1 MQSNR
6 ITNYYPNAMLVFVS
20 GFQGSAKVQ
29 STKVLSNYS
38 DKSPDAYIVSN
49 LSKKGDDK
57 GKLIQSLS
65 VELTVRNNPGTFS
78 ATIFHPYE
86 QLMQADDPINEIST
100 LYKYSHNK
108 QIREASTNSPKGAT
122 EKRVTVANSKE
133 PGNYYEY
140 QNYEEW
146 LNEDNIIL
154 EETTTSSRF
163 PLMKY
168 IINSVTTYWTFDF
181 EGNVFKIPSTIN
193 LSTTNDKS
201 ILKLN
206 YTGEKGAGSKNF
218 VLHKQLTNSL
228 FVTNYKDTTN
238 QGSDKNIFQHGRC
251 RIKPMDRVM
260 VFMTER
266 FTSDNQPGMI
276 RCFTG
281 LINNV
286 EEGYTEG
293 KASVTISGED
303 VTKFMKL
310 SVVNANPAILLSQ
323 DTDILQTKDQGI
335 TVWGDMFK
343 GMRTPDII
351 RLCTVGADPD
361 ANRFP
366 HLTYSVEGI
375 GTYTLDSTFPTG
387 LAVKFSQDD
396 NSWIKTFKD
405 DNKTKA
411 SLQEILGVLFTQ
423 NTVHICDPYTYNND
437 MVGFRPYAL
446 SIGGSWSF
454 YQGDWKTKRDIAY
467 RAAEDSHF
475 VFYADRHGEIWF
487 HPPRFSNSWILGAA
501 NPLIYI
507 IDTPSIISYG
517 FVESDENIYT
527 VAFVS
532 TEPPLGWDSAKELG
546 FFDKSFRDDGAVL
559 KYGFRIF
566 TGSNPVINV
575 GNSKVQ
581 SEIKT
586 AEDYAADSK
595 NQSSIIM
602 YCKSLLQRLL
612 AQKYQGQITILG
624 RPELDPGRP
633 VYIPYRNMIYYVE
646 TVQHQLDA
654 GGNFTTTL
662 HLSYGRKPWEILP
675 ELLAMAEH
683 DEIYMTDAAL
693 FTEAQTQS
701 LTNEQQQQLKNP
713 YGNKPKVVS
722 KGTNNSIKQN
732 YNALMN
738 AVINPLQTRLNTRFT
753 VSKGIFNERSNNTSS
768 DHPFGRA
775 IDITDSKSFNTVWD
789 LYVAIKGALKSQS
802 IPFDQCIYETDHV
815 HIGYRGLSG
824 PTGNRNEFLIPDTSW
839 NGHFVRDYS

>member
-6 ITNYYPNAMLVFVS
+6 IDNYYPNAMLVFVS
-20 GFQGSAKVQ
+20 GFQGSVKG
-29 STKVLSNYS
+29 S
-38 DKSPDAYIVSN
+38 DAYIVSN

-65 VELTVRNNPGTFS
+65 VELTVRNNPGTFN

-86 QLMQADDPINEIST
+86 QLMESDNPVTEIPT

-108 QIREASTNSPKGAT
+108 QIREASTNSPKGASSKT
-122 EKRVTVANSKE
+122 VTVTNSKE

-140 QNYEEW
+140 PDYNTW
-146 LNEDNIIL
+146 LSEDNMIL
-154 EETTTSSRF
+154 EETSTGNRF

-168 IINSVTTYWTFDF
+168 TLNSVITYWTFDF
-181 EGNVFKIPSTIN
+181 DGNVFKIPSSVN
-193 LSTTNDKS
+193 LSTTDDKT
-201 ILKLN
+201 ILSLS
-206 YTGEKGAGSKNF
+206 YTGIKGAGTKNF

-238 QGSDKNIFQHGRC
+238 QGSDNNIFLHGRC

-266 FTSDNQPGMI
+266 FTSDNRPGMI

-293 KASVTISGED
+293 RASVTISGED
-303 VTKFMKL
+303 VTKFMKISL
-310 SVVNANPAILLSQ
+310 VNANPAILLSQ
-323 DTDILQTKDQGI
+323 DTDVLQTKDQGI

-351 RLCTVGADPD
+351 RLCTVGAKPD

-366 HLTYSVEGI
+366 HLTYSIDGI
-375 GTYTLDSTFPTG
+375 GTYTLDSTFPAG

-396 NSWIKTFKD
+396 NSWIKTYKEG
-405 DNKTKA
+405 KETKA

-423 NTVHICDPYTYNND
+423 NTVHICDPYTYNKD
-437 MVGFRPYAL
+437 LVGFRPYAL
-446 SIGGSWSF
+446 SLGGSWSF

-475 VFYADRHGEIWF
+475 VFYADRNGEIWF
-487 HPPRFSNSWILGAA
+487 HPPRFSNSWILGAE

-507 IDTPSIISYG
+507 IDTSSIISYG

-532 TEPPLGWDSAKELG
+532 TEPPLEMEATKEIG

-559 KYGFRIF
+559 KYGYRIF

-581 SEIKT
+581 SDIKT
-586 AEDYAADSK
+586 VEDYTADSK
-595 NQSSIIM
+595 HQSSIIM

-675 ELLAMAEH
+675 ELLTMAEH

-701 LTNEQQQQLKNP
+701 LTKEQQQQLKNP
-713 YGNKPKVVS
+713 FGDKPKTTT
-722 KGTNNSIKQN
+722 KGNNLSRAKNFEI
-732 YNALMN
+732 LMSTI
-738 AVINPLQTRLNTRFT
+738 INPLQQSLHTVFT
-753 VSKGIFNERSNNTSS
+753 ISRGVFDERPNNTGS
-768 DHPFGRA
+768 DHPLGKA
-775 IDITDSKSFNTVWD
+775 VDITDSQSFNTVLD
-789 LYVAIKGALKSQS
+789 LYNAVKGVLRSQL
-802 IPFDQCIYETDHV
+802 IPFDQCIYEVDHV
-815 HIGYRGLSG
+815 HIGNGFRG
-824 PTGNRNEFLIPDTSW
+824 RRQFLIPDPNW
-839 NGHFVRDYS
+839 NGHFIEDNS